1 MKSKKFRILI
11 LAIAAV
17 LVQSTSVYAANDKS
31 DYTREDLENIQPGFG
46 WEDKYKS
53 QVKTDLSVNSY
64 SSTRTEKEVAE
75 ELGDDSSKSSS
86 STSATTDTSSSA
98 GAQNT
103 IVSTVPSTG
112 RAGDAWGKTA
122 GGKWMLME
130 QGVPVTGWKNVRGN
144 WYYMDL
150 EGIMQ
155 TGWVNDGENWYYLYP
170 SGAMA
175 SNTYVGGYYLG
186 WNGAMQ

>member
-1 MKSKKFRILI
+1 MNSKKFKILI

-17 LVQSTSVYAANDKS
+17 LVQSTSVYATSDKG

-64 SSTRTEKEVAE
+64 SSTKTEKEVAE

-86 STSATTDTSSSA
+86 STSTTTNTSSSA
-98 GAQNT
+98 STQNT

-112 RAGDAWGKTA
+112 RAGDFWGKIS
-122 GGKWMLME
+122 GDKWMLME

-144 WYYMDL
+144 WYYMNL

-155 TGWVNDGENWYYLYP
+155 TGWVNDGTSWYYLYP

-175 SNTYVGGYYLG
+175 YNTYADGYYLG
-186 WNGAMQ
+186 WDGAMQ